1 MVTNT
6 TYKAAPWADVLYA
19 MDRKWWEVH
28 LEDVRKSFVGER
40 VSRAKLLH
48 RFGVTHLETFK
59 HYNNS
64 GAAAISLAAH
74 RGASTVILLGYDCQY
89 TDGKRHWHGDH
100 PRGLGNAGSVAK
112 WVRGF
117 EELASAMEKA
127 GVRVLNASRET
138 ALTCWERVGLDDAL
152 ADG

>member
-1 MVTNT
+1 MTNT

-28 LEDVRKSFVGER
+28 LADVRKSFAGER
-40 VSRAKLLH
+40 VSRAKLVH
-48 RFGVTHLETFK
+48 RFGVTHLETFN

-74 RGASTVILLGYDCQY
+74 RGASTVVLLGYDCQY

-117 EELASAMEKA
+117 EELATAMEKSD
-127 GVRVLNASRET
+127 VRVLNATRET
-138 ALTCWERVGLDDAL
+138 ALTCWPRSSLDEALTER
-152 ADG
+152 

>member
-1 MVTNT
+1 MTNT

-74 RGASTVILLGYDCQY
+74 RGASTIILLGYDCQY

-100 PRGLGNAGSVAK
+100 PRGMGNAGSIVK
-112 WVRGF
+112 WMRGF
-117 EELASAMEKA
+117 EELATALEKA
-127 GVRVLNASRET
+127 GVRVLNATRET
-138 ALTCWERVGLDDAL
+138 ALTCWPRTSLDEAL
-152 ADG
+152 AER

>member
-1 MVTNT
+1 MTNT

-28 LEDVRKSFVGER
+28 LEDVRTSFVGER

-74 RGASTVILLGYDCQY
+74 RGASTIILLGYDCQY

-100 PRGLGNAGSVAK
+100 PRGMGNAGSIVK
-112 WVRGF
+112 WMRGF
-117 EELASAMEKA
+117 EELATALEKA
-127 GVRVLNASRET
+127 GVRVLNATRET
-138 ALTCWERVGLDDAL
+138 AITCWPRTSLDEAL
-152 ADG
+152 AER

>member
-1 MVTNT
+1 MRDAEERTK
-6 TYKAAPWADVLYA
+6 YEQIWELPEYRERSPGLRHLADALAVMRPLRGA
-19 MDRKWWEVH
+19 
-28 LEDVRKSFVGER
+28 SFTDWGC
-40 VSRAKLLH
+40 
-48 RFGVTHLETFK
+48 G
-59 HYNNS
+59 S

>member
-74 RGASTVILLGYDCQY
+74 RGASTIILLGYDCQY

-100 PRGLGNAGSVAK
+100 PRGMGNAGSIVK
-112 WVRGF
+112 WMRGF
-117 EELASAMEKA
+117 EELATALEKA
-127 GVRVLNASRET
+127 GVRVLNATRET
-138 ALTCWERVGLDDAL
+138 ALTCWPRTSLYEAL
-152 ADG
+152 AER

>member
-1 MVTNT
+1 VVTNT

-74 RGASTVILLGYDCQY
+74 RGASTIILLGYDCQY

-100 PRGLGNAGSVAK
+100 PRGMGNAGSIVK
-112 WVRGF
+112 WMRGF
-117 EELASAMEKA
+117 EELATALEKA
-127 GVRVLNASRET
+127 GVRVLNATRET
-138 ALTCWERVGLDDAL
+138 ALTCWPRTSLYEAL
-152 ADG
+152 AER

>member
-1 MVTNT
+1 
-6 TYKAAPWADVLYA
+6 

-74 RGASTVILLGYDCQY
+74 RGASTIILLGYDCQY

-100 PRGLGNAGSVAK
+100 PRGMGNAGSIVK
-112 WVRGF
+112 WMRGF
-117 EELASAMEKA
+117 EELATALEKA
-127 GVRVLNASRET
+127 GVRVLNATRET
-138 ALTCWERVGLDDAL
+138 ALTCWPRTSLDEAL
-152 ADG
+152 AER